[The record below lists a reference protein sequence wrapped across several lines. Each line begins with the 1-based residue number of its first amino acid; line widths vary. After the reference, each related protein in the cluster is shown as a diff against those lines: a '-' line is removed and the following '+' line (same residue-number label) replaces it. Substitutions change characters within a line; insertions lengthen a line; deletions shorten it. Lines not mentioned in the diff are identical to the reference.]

1 MRSKNSSGSDEPQ
14 AINISQCKE
23 FTYIYICVCVCVCVC
38 VCILSK
44 YIESIKYIGK
54 VTMTVVILFCCID

>member
-14 AINISQCKE
+14 AINIGQCKE
-23 FTYIYICVCVCVCVC
+23 FTYIYVCVCVSIY
-38 VCILSK
+38 ILSK
-44 YIESIKYIGK
+44 YIESIKYIEK